1 MKYAFLLL
9 VRIVNQSSKTN
20 LNRRDSGQSKKL
32 SNNVVI
38 LTNNDVILSNNVV
51 ILSNN
56 DVILTLPVT
65 FGSPRSELRHAFP
78 VPSSAAI

>member
-32 SNNVVI
+32 SNVI